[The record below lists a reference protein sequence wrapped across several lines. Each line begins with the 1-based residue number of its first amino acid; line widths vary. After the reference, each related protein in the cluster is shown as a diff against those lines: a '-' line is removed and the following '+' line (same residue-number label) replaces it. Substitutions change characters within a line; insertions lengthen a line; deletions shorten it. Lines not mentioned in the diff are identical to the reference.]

1 MTEENVNS
9 AEVPELSTKIED
21 YMDEEGMI
29 HADVSVMT
37 KPENKP
43 EAITNKDLMK
53 SWFRW
58 WWANEVPHTFDRMLA
73 PSFLFGMM
81 PSLKKLYKDKIMRGE
96 AYQRHLMF
104 FNTQAVW
111 GGGTLTGMSISLE
124 ESRAK
129 ALAEGDTEGAI
140 DPTLISNTKV
150 GLMGPLAGIGDAID
164 SGTIQ
169 YIFIAIFL
177 PYARQGNAL
186 GALLPFIFFATAT
199 FIYGYFFTK
208 MGYSLGRNAAKEIM
222 TGERTKTI
230 INALGV
236 LGLFMMG
243 VMASSYVTISSG
255 LKFSISGKAFVI
267 QDILNSILPGM
278 LPLIAIMALYFYF
291 DRKGLKIMRGLIYL
305 TIALIVLAVV
315 GIL

>member
-1 MTEENVNS
+1 MNEEI
-9 AEVPELSTKIED
+9 KK
-21 YMDEEGMI
+21 YMDADGTI
-29 HADVSVMT
+29 TADVSVMT
-37 KPENKP
+37 KKENAPEP
-43 EAITNKDLMK
+43 ITNKDLMK

-81 PSLKKLYKDKIMRGE
+81 PSLKKLYKDKVMLGE

-111 GGGTLTGMSISLE
+111 GGGTLTGISISLE

-129 ALAEGDTEGAI
+129 ALHEGRVEEAVDTS
-140 DPTLISNTKV
+140 LITNTKV

-177 PYARQGNAL
+177 PWAQDGSAL
-186 GALLPFIFFATAT
+186 GALLPFVCFATAT

-222 TGERTKTI
+222 TGDKIKSI
-230 INALGV
+230 INGLGV

-243 VMASSYVTISSG
+243 IMAAQYVKLSSAM
-255 LKFSISGKAFVI
+255 KFAISGKTFVI
-267 QDILNSILPGM
+267 QDILNKILPG
-278 LPLIAIMALYFYF
+278 LIPLIAVLALYFYF
-291 DRKGLKIMRGLIYL
+291 DRKGLKITRGMIYL
-305 TIALIVLAVV
+305 TIALIVLAAI

>member
-1 MTEENVNS
+1 MSNVNIS
-9 AEVPELSTKIED
+9 ED
-21 YMDEEGMI
+21 VKQYMDEDGTI
-29 HADVSVMT
+29 IADVSVMT
-37 KPENKP
+37 KEENKP
-43 EAITNKDLMK
+43 DPITNKDLLK

-81 PSLKKLYKDKIMRGE
+81 PSLKKLYKDKIMRAE

-111 GGGTLTGMSISLE
+111 GGGTLTGIAISLE

-129 ALAEGDTEGAI
+129 ALHEGNVDEAV
-140 DPTLISNTKV
+140 DKTLITNTKV

-177 PYARQGNAL
+177 PWAQDGNGL
-186 GALLPFIFFATAT
+186 GALLPFICFATAT
-199 FIYGYFFTK
+199 FVYGYFFTK
-208 MGYSLGRNAAKEIM
+208 MGYSMGRSAAKEIM
-222 TGERTKTI
+222 TGNKIKSI
-230 INALGV
+230 INGLGV

-243 VMASSYVTISSG
+243 IMAAQYVKLSSA
-255 LKFSISGKAFVI
+255 LKFTINAKEFVI
-267 QDILNSILPGM
+267 QDILNTILPG
-278 LPLIAIMALYFYF
+278 LIPLVAVLALYFYF
-291 DRKGLKIMRGLIYL
+291 DRKGLKITRGMIYL
-305 TIALIVLAVV
+305 TVALIVLAAI